1 MHVMK
6 SSRRVF
12 LAGAA
17 LGVGAA
23 LLPSAPVIEASPAA
37 KPTASPTPA
46 PAPTPSPGA
55 LDLARAMRRFDPQL
69 TDAQVEKI
77 AEGIE
82 QGYSFGSS
90 LNPHGTFLQN
100 GDAPVPQFE
109 VRP

>member
-1 MHVMK
+1 MK

-23 LLPSAPVIEASPAA
+23 LLASAPVIEASPTA
-37 KPTASPTPA
+37 KPTVSPTPT

-69 TDAQVEKI
+69 TDAQLEKI

-82 QGYSFGSS
+82 QGYAFGAS
-90 LNPHGTFLQN
+90 LNPHGSFLQN